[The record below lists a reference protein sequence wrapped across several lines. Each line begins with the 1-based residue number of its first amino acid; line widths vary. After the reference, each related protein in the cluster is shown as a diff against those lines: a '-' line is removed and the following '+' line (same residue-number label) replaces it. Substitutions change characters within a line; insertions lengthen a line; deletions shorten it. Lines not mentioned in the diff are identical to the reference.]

1 MKSIDEIFGEGT
13 LDKLSKGQLDPKV
26 LEEIRKHNNPNN
38 QETGHF
44 TGRCMRC
51 YSNDLWDDATVYG
64 CNFCDAL
71 YMTGSLFPQIIP
83 NKDLTP

>member
-13 LDKLSKGQLDPKV
+13 LDKLRKNKLDPKV
-26 LEEIRKHNNPNN
+26 LEEIKKLNNPNN
-38 QETGHF
+38 EPTGHF

-51 YSNDLWDDATVYG
+51 YSNDLWDDATAYG

-71 YMTGSLFPQIIP
+71 YLTGHLYPQIIP
-83 NKDLTP
+83 NKPEN